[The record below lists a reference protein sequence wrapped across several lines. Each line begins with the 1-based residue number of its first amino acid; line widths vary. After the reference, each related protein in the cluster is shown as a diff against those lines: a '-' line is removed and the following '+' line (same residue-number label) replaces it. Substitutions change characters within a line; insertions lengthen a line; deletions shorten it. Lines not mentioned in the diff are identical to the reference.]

1 MRTGSLTFPKR
12 FVRVPTVALVSG
24 GVESCA
30 LIEALLERDASVIP
44 LYVRGGLRWES
55 VELARLKRWLARRRN
70 PRLQPLM
77 IRPLSLRALHAGHWS
92 TTGRGVP
99 SHRSADAAVYLP
111 GRNVWLLTLAAT
123 VATQR
128 RCRAVALGTL
138 HGNPFGDATPE
149 FFRAMAAALSQ
160 ALSHPL
166 QIIAPLRR
174 LAKMQLI
181 QRFPSLPYHLTFS
194 CINPCGTRH
203 CGRCNK
209 CAERQRAFRAAHMPD
224 PTQYAR

>member
-1 MRTGSLTFPKR
+1 MRAGSLTFPKA

-30 LIEALLERDASVIP
+30 LIEVLLERGASVIP

-55 VELARLKRWLARRRN
+55 VELAWLTRQLAQRHGPRLK
-70 PRLQPLM
+70 PLVICSM
-77 IRPLSLRALHAGHWS
+77 SFRSLYADHWS

-111 GRNVWLLTLAAT
+111 GRNVWLLTMAAT
-123 VATQR
+123 VAAQQR
-128 RCRAVALGTL
+128 GSALALGTL

-149 FFRAMAAALSQ
+149 FFRTMAAALSQ

-166 QIIAPLRR
+166 RIIAPLRR
-174 LAKMQLI
+174 LTKTQAI
-181 QRFPSLPYHLTFS
+181 RRFPHLPYHLTFS
-194 CINPCGTRH
+194 CIHPHGQRH

-209 CAERQRAFRAAHMPD
+209 CAERQRAFIGAGLSD
-224 PTQYAR
+224 PTQYAG